1 MPANFPTTGLTPNV
15 TTYTYSGRTW
25 LWTGTAWKS
34 QGTIQGII
42 GATGAQGIQGPGT
55 FYTYSTT
62 PPSSPAVGD
71 RWVNSNDGISYT
83 YTYDGDSYAWVELNA
98 IGYAGVQG
106 VPGPQGITGIGA
118 QGLQGSL
125 GTQGLTGIQGTIG
138 SAVYDLD
145 QAVISMQVFR

>member
-25 LWTGTAWKS
+25 LWTGTAWQS

-42 GATGAQGIQGPGT
+42 GTTGAQGIQGPGT

-62 PPSSPAVGD
+62 PPASPAVGD
-71 RWVNSNDGISYT
+71 RWVDSNTGSSYV
-83 YTYDGDSYAWVELNA
+83 YTYDGNSNQWVELTA

-106 VPGPQGITGIGA
+106 VAGPQGIAGPTGTTV
-118 QGLQGSL
+118 QGTTGS
-125 GTQGLTGIQGTIG
+125 QGLTGIQGPLG